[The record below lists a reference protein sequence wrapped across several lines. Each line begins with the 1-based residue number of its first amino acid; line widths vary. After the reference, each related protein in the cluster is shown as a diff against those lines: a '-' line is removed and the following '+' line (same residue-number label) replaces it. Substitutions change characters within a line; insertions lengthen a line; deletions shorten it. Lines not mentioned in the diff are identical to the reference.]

1 MTGFWGIETD
11 VIKDIIKNI
20 RYVRLI
26 GLVIG
31 NSNPK

>member
-11 VIKDIIKNI
+11 VIKNI

-31 NSNPK
+31 NFNPK

>member
-31 NSNPK
+31 NFNPK